1 MEIDMIDKL
10 FAFLK
15 RPVLWQRSS
24 EPFWD
29 HEHISKG
36 MLEAHLNPDFEA
48 ASRKHSDIERSV
60 QWLSTVIVKDGK
72 ILDLGCGPGLY
83 TKPLSEMG
91 YDVTGIDYSKRS
103 IAYAKSQDTKT
114 HYIYKNYLELDYAGA
129 FDAITLIYCDYGA
142 LTLSERRTLLPKI
155 YSALKPGGLFI
166 FDVFTEESYKNKRE
180 VNSWSLCENGC
191 FWSPQPHICLDATY
205 LYEGNTV
212 SVDQHIVI
220 TNDSIHE
227 YLTWDTAY
235 TAQRLADE
243 LSPFGF
249 EIQAMFDDVCGKP
262 YTGTGNT
269 LCFVAVKS
277 QEAAG
282 PR

>member
-103 IAYAKSQDTKT
+103 IAYAKSQIQRPTISTKT
-114 HYIYKNYLELDYAGA
+114 I
-129 FDAITLIYCDYGA
+129 
-142 LTLSERRTLLPKI
+142 
-155 YSALKPGGLFI
+155 
-166 FDVFTEESYKNKRE
+166 
-180 VNSWSLCENGC
+180 WSLTM
-191 FWSPQPHICLDATY
+191 P
-205 LYEGNTV
+205 V
-212 SVDQHIVI
+212 
-220 TNDSIHE
+220 
-227 YLTWDTAY
+227 
-235 TAQRLADE
+235 RLMQS
-243 LSPFGF
+243 L
-249 EIQAMFDDVCGKP
+249 
-262 YTGTGNT
+262 
-269 LCFVAVKS
+269 
-277 QEAAG
+277 
-282 PR
+282 